1 MSGLALISSQYYI
14 YTSYCTPNS
23 NVRVD
28 NGELHLFSIY
38 FSLLISF
45 LFIFILETRVRN
57 WYDLVSHISHSH
69 TVTQSC
75 VMMKNSK
82 RFQKDNII
90 QYVLYILI
98 LRQIYIEISIKFSY
112 VNPIQGSFDLYK
124 VFLTNPKILS
134 L

>member
-1 MSGLALISSQYYI
+1 MSSLTLTSSQYYI
-14 YTSYCTPNS
+14 YTSYYTSNS

-28 NGELHLFSIY
+28 NSKLHLFSIY